1 MGIIST
7 LKNFKSSSYRFIRH
21 MFLSCG
27 GSRPFMWGWA
37 RATPV
42 WQGVN
47 EAFTPGS
54 GTEFDRKVSVN
65 ASFMIKCRQLD

>member
-7 LKNFKSSSYRFIRH
+7 LQNFKFSSYRFIRH
-21 MFLSCG
+21 VFLSCG

-42 WQGVN
+42 RQGGN

-54 GTEFDRKVSVN
+54 GTEFDRKVRVS

>member
-1 MGIIST
+1 
-7 LKNFKSSSYRFIRH
+7 
-21 MFLSCG
+21 
-27 GSRPFMWGWA
+27 MWGWA